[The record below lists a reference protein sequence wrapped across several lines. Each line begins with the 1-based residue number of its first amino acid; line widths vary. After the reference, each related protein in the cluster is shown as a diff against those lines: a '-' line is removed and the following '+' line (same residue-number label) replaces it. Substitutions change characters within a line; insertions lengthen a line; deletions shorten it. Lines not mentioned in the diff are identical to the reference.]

1 MSRAARRPSPR
12 RSVATALTV
21 AGSDGSGGAGIQA
34 DLRAFAAAGVWGGS
48 VVTAVTVQDTERV
61 HAIRAMPA
69 ALVRAQLEALLVD
82 LAPRAVKS
90 GMLASAPI
98 VEAVAAACREARV
111 TRLVVDPVVRSTS
124 GAVLLAASGVRA
136 LREELLPLAYV
147 VTPNLAEAT
156 LLSGLEVTDVRS
168 AEEASRRILRLGP
181 RAVVVKGGHLPGEPI
196 DVLAT
201 RTGSR
206 RFCGARRG
214 AGAHGTGCAFSAAL
228 AAHLARGQMLDD
240 AIGAA
245 KRLVDRGLREALH
258 VGNGRAVLGFR

>member
-1 MSRAARRPSPR
+1 MSGAARRRSPR
-12 RSVATALTV
+12 RRVATALTV

-34 DLRAFAAAGVWGGS
+34 DLRTFAAAGVWGGS

-61 HAIRAMPA
+61 HAVHAMRT

-82 LAPRAVKS
+82 LSPRAVKT
-90 GMLASAPI
+90 GMLARAPI
-98 VEAVAAACREARV
+98 VEAVAAACRDARV

-136 LREELLPLAYV
+136 LREEVLPLAYV
-147 VTPNLAEAT
+147 VTPNLAEAA
-156 LLSGLEVTDVRS
+156 LLSGVEVTDVRS

-201 RTGSR
+201 RTGFR
-206 RFCGARRG
+206 RFRGARSG
-214 AGAHGTGCAFSAAL
+214 TGAHGTGCVFSAAL
-228 AAHLARGQMLDD
+228 AAHLARGDTLEN
-240 AIGAA
+240 AVGAA
-245 KRLVDRGLREALH
+245 KRLVERSLREALH
-258 VGNGRAVLGFR
+258 VGKGRLVLGFR